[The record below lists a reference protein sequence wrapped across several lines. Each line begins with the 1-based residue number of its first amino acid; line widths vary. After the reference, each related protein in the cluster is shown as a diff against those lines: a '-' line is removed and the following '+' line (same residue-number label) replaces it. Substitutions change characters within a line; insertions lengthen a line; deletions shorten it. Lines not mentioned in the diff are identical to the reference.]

1 MSGFS
6 DPLVAAGVAGLP
18 ALYAAGASPVD
29 VTEAYLA
36 RIERLNP
43 AINAVV
49 ELDAASARAEAR
61 ASARRWAAGQP
72 LSPIDGAPI
81 AVKANIAV
89 EGLAHTAGI
98 KAYARNIAPVDA
110 ACVARLRAAGAVILG
125 TLNMHE
131 AALGATNDNAFLGRC
146 ENPHRAGFTPG
157 GSSGGSAAA
166 VAAGLCA
173 AALGTDTMGSVRLPS
188 SYCGVVGYKP
198 ALGAIPTD
206 GVMAL
211 SWTLDHV
218 GVHARSVE
226 DAALVVRAC
235 GVEEGSTTDER
246 PLAVLDLDGLVT
258 LEPAVAANFARTLD
272 SLTAA
277 GWRLER
283 LRIDDLDLGA
293 LRRAGLLIS
302 EVEGGI
308 EHRRALALD
317 PEGFTPELR
326 SLLAWGARQT
336 PPRLAEAYRLLTESK
351 RKILE
356 LTKPY
361 AGILTPTTPQQAFAF
376 SAPAPAGQA
385 DLTALGNVLGA
396 PAFALPAGEADGL
409 PLSLQVIGMADGPT
423 QALAARLARALPPAT
438 VPETFR

>member
-1 MSGFS
+1 MASFS
-6 DPLVAAGVAGLP
+6 DPVVAAGVAGLP
-18 ALYAAGASPVD
+18 ALYAAGINPVD

-49 ELDAASARAEAR
+49 ELDAAGARAEAR
-61 ASARRWAAGQP
+61 ASARRWAAGEP

-98 KAYARNIAPVDA
+98 KAYARNVAPADA

-131 AALGATNDNAFLGRC
+131 AALGATNDNVFLGRC

-188 SYCGVVGYKP
+188 AYCGLVGYKP
-198 ALGAIPTD
+198 ALGAIATG
-206 GVMAL
+206 GVTAL

-218 GVHARSVE
+218 GVHARSAT
-226 DAALVVRAC
+226 DAALVAQAC
-235 GVEEGSTTDER
+235 GVEETAALDDR
-246 PLAVLDLDGLVT
+246 PLAVLDLDGLVA
-258 LEPAVAANFARTLD
+258 LEPAVAEGFARTLD
-272 SLTAA
+272 DLARA

-293 LRRAGLLIS
+293 LRRSGLLIS
-302 EVEGGI
+302 EVEGGV
-308 EHRRALALD
+308 EHRHALALD
-317 PEGFTPELR
+317 PEGFTPQLR

-336 PPRLAEAYRLLTESK
+336 PAKLAESYRLLTETR
-351 RKILE
+351 RKIIAA
-356 LTKPY
+356 TAPY

-376 SAPAPAGQA
+376 GSAVPPGQA

-396 PAFALPAGEADGL
+396 PAFALPSGEAGGL

-423 QALAARLARALPPAT
+423 QALAARLAEALPPAS

>member
-1 MSGFS
+1 MAGFS
-6 DPLVAAGVAGLP
+6 DPIVAAGVAGLP

-49 ELDAASARAEAR
+49 ELDAAGARAEAR
-61 ASARRWAAGQP
+61 ASARRWTAGQP

-98 KAYARNIAPVDA
+98 KAYARNIAPADA

-206 GVMAL
+206 GVTAL

-226 DAALVVRAC
+226 DAALVAQAC
-235 GVEEGSTTDER
+235 GVANTAAPDQR
-246 PLAVLDLDGLVT
+246 ALAVLDLDGLAT
-258 LEPAVAANFARTLD
+258 LEPAVAEGFARTLD
-272 SLTAA
+272 GMTAA

-283 LRIDDLDLGA
+283 VRIDDLDLGA

-302 EVEGGI
+302 EVEGGN

-317 PEGFTPELR
+317 PEGFTRELR

-336 PPRLAEAYRLLTESK
+336 PAKLAEAYRLIDETK
-351 RKILE
+351 RKIHAS
-356 LTKPY
+356 TNTY
-361 AGILTPTTPQQAFAF
+361 AGFLTPTTPQQAFAF
-376 SAPAPAGQA
+376 GAAVPAGQA

-396 PAFALPAGEADGL
+396 PAFALPSGEADGL
-409 PLSLQVIGMADGPT
+409 PLSLQVIGMTDGPT
-423 QALAARLARALPPAT
+423 QALAKRLSETLSPPT
-438 VPETFR
+438 VPEAFR

>member
-1 MSGFS
+1 MTGFS
-6 DPLVAAGVAGLP
+6 DPIVAAGVAGLP
-18 ALYAAGASPVD
+18 ALYAAGVSPVD

-49 ELDAASARAEAR
+49 ELDPAGARIEAR
-61 ASARRWAAGQP
+61 ASARRWAEGKP

-89 EGLAHTAGI
+89 EGMAHTAGI
-98 KAYARNIAPVDA
+98 KAYAGNVAPADA
-110 ACVARLRAAGAVILG
+110 ACVAQLRAAGAVILG

-131 AALGATNDNAFLGRC
+131 AALGATNDNTFLGRC

-206 GVMAL
+206 GVTAL

-226 DAALVVRAC
+226 DAALVARAC
-235 GVEEGSTTDER
+235 GVEEGSETDER
-246 PLAVLDLDGLVT
+246 PLAVLDLDDLVM
-258 LEPAVAANFARTLD
+258 LEPVVAASFTRTLD
-272 SLTAA
+272 ILTAA
-277 GWRLER
+277 GWRLKR

-326 SLLAWGARQT
+326 SLLAWGGRQT
-336 PPRLAEAYRLLTESK
+336 PARLAEAYRLLAESK
-351 RKILE
+351 RKILDTTR
-356 LTKPY
+356 LY
-361 AGILTPTTPQQAFAF
+361 SGILTPTTPQQAFAF
-376 SAPAPAGQA
+376 GAPVPASQA

-409 PLSLQVIGMADGPT
+409 PLSLQVIGMTDGPT
-423 QALAARLARALPPAT
+423 QTLAVRLARALAPAA

>member
-1 MSGFS
+1 MGGFS
-6 DPLVAAGVAGLP
+6 DPIVAAGVAGLP
-18 ALYAAGASPVD
+18 ALFAGGISPVD

-43 AINAVV
+43 TINAVV
-49 ELDAASARAEAR
+49 ELDAAGARAEAR
-61 ASARRWAAGQP
+61 ASARRWAAGTP

-89 EGLAHTAGI
+89 EGLVQSAGI
-98 KAYARNIAPVDA
+98 KAYARNIAPADA

-198 ALGAIPTD
+198 ALGAISTE
-206 GVMAL
+206 GVTAL

-226 DAALVVRAC
+226 DAALIARAC
-235 GVEEGSTTDER
+235 GVAGGATLDER

-258 LEPAVAANFARTLD
+258 LEPAVAEGFAHTLEG
-272 SLTAA
+272 LTRA
-277 GWRLER
+277 GLRPEK

-317 PEGFTPELR
+317 PEGFTSELR
-326 SLLAWGARQT
+326 SLLAWGTRQA
-336 PPRLAEAYRLLTESK
+336 PAKLAEAYRLLSETK
-351 RKILE
+351 RKILAK
-356 LTKPY
+356 TAPY
-361 AGILTPTTPQQAFAF
+361 AGILTPTTPQRAFTF
-376 SAPAPAGQA
+376 DNPVPANQA
-385 DLTALGNVLGA
+385 DLTALGNVMGA
-396 PAFALPAGEADGL
+396 PAFALPSGEAAGL
-409 PLSLQVIGMADGPT
+409 PLSLQVIGMTDGAT
-423 QALAARLARALPPAT
+423 QALATRLSQALPTAA
-438 VPETFR
+438 VPEAFR

>member
-1 MSGFS
+1 VGGFF
-6 DPLVAAGVAGLP
+6 DPIVEAGVAGLP
-18 ALYAAGASPVD
+18 ALYAAGVSPVD
-29 VTEAYLA
+29 VADAYLA

-49 ELDAASARAEAR
+49 ELDAAGARAEAR
-61 ASARRWAAGQP
+61 ASARRWAAGEP

-98 KAYARNIAPVDA
+98 KAYARNLAPADA

-125 TLNMHE
+125 ALNMHE

-146 ENPHRAGFTPG
+146 QNPLRAGYTPG

-198 ALGAIPTD
+198 ALGAIPTE
-206 GVMAL
+206 GVTAL

-226 DAALVVRAC
+226 DAALVARAC
-235 GVEEGSTTDER
+235 GVADTTPAEDR
-246 PLAVLDLDGLVT
+246 PLAVLDLDGLLS
-258 LEPAVAANFARTLD
+258 LEPGVAEGFTRTLD
-272 SLTAA
+272 ALARA
-277 GWRLER
+277 GWRLEK

-293 LRRAGLLIS
+293 VRRAGLLIS

-317 PEGFTPELR
+317 PEGFTPGLR

-336 PPRLAEAYRLLTESK
+336 PAKLAEAYRLISET
-351 RKILE
+351 RQKILAS
-356 LTKPY
+356 TRPY
-361 AGILTPTTPQQAFAF
+361 TGILTPTTPQQAFAF
-376 SAPAPAGQA
+376 DNMVPASQA

-396 PAFALPAGEADGL
+396 PAFALPSGEFGGL
-409 PLSLQVIGMADGPT
+409 PLSLQMIGMADGPT
-423 QALAARLARALPPAT
+423 QALAARLSKALPSAA
-438 VPETFR
+438 VPEAFR

>member
-1 MSGFS
+1 VSDFS
-6 DPLVAAGVAGLP
+6 DPIVAAGVAGLP
-18 ALYAAGASPVD
+18 ALYAAGTSPVD
-29 VTEAYLA
+29 VAEAYLA

-49 ELDAASARAEAR
+49 ELDAAGARAEAR
-61 ASARRWAAGQP
+61 ASARRWAAGTP

-98 KAYARNIAPVDA
+98 KAYARNLAPADA

-131 AALGATNDNAFLGRC
+131 AALGATNDNVFLGRC
-146 ENPHRAGFTPG
+146 ENPHRPGFTPG

-206 GVMAL
+206 GVTAL

-226 DAALVVRAC
+226 DAALVARAC
-235 GVEEGSTTDER
+235 GVEDTAPVEDL

-258 LEPAVAANFARTLD
+258 LEPAVAEGFARTLD
-272 SLTAA
+272 VLAHA

-317 PEGFTPELR
+317 PEGFTPQLR

-336 PPRLAEAYRLLTESK
+336 PAKLAEAHRLLSETR
-351 RKILE
+351 RKILSA
-356 LTKPY
+356 TRPY
-361 AGILTPTTPQQAFAF
+361 AGILTPTTPQQAFGF
-376 SAPAPAGQA
+376 DSMVPASQA

-396 PAFALPAGEADGL
+396 PAFALPSGEAGGL

-423 QALAARLARALPPAT
+423 QALAARLSKALPSAA
-438 VPETFR
+438 VPESFR

>member
-1 MSGFS
+1 VASFS
-6 DPLVAAGVAGLP
+6 DPIVTAGVAGLP
-18 ALYAAGASPVD
+18 ALYAAGVSPVD

-43 AINAVV
+43 AIKPVV
-49 ELDAASARAEAR
+49 ELDAESARTEAR
-61 ASARRWAAGQP
+61 ASAQRWADGKP

-89 EGLAHTAGI
+89 EGLIHSAGI
-98 KAYARNIAPVDA
+98 KAYARNVASADA

-131 AALGATNDNAFLGRC
+131 AALGATNDNLFLGRC

-198 ALGAIPTD
+198 ALGAIATD
-206 GVMAL
+206 GVTAL

-218 GVHARSVE
+218 GVHARSAA
-226 DAALVVRAC
+226 DAALVAQAS
-235 GVEEGSTTDER
+235 GVATTTAPDER
-246 PLAVLDLDGLVT
+246 PLAVLDLDGLVQ
-258 LEPAVAANFARTLD
+258 LEPAVAENFARTLEA
-272 SLTAA
+272 LTAA
-277 GWRLER
+277 GWRLEK

-302 EVEGGI
+302 EVEGGV

-336 PPRLAEAYRLLTESK
+336 PAKLAEAYRLLTESR
-351 RKILE
+351 RKIIAF
-356 LTKPY
+356 TAPY
-361 AGILTPTTPQQAFAF
+361 AGLLTPTTPQQAFAF
-376 SAPAPAGQA
+376 GGAVPANQA

-396 PAFALPAGEADGL
+396 PAFALPTGEADGL
-409 PLSLQVIGMADGPT
+409 PLSLQVIGMTDGAT
-423 QALAARLARALPPAT
+423 QALAARLSEALPSAA
-438 VPETFR
+438 VPEAFR

>member
-18 ALYAAGASPVD
+18 ALYAASASPVD

-49 ELDAASARAEAR
+49 ELDAAGARVEAR
-61 ASARRWAAGQP
+61 ASARRWAAGAP

-98 KAYARNIAPVDA
+98 KAYARNIAPADA
-110 ACVARLRAAGAVILG
+110 ACVARLRAAGAVVLG

-166 VAAGLCA
+166 AAAGLCA

-198 ALGAIPTD
+198 ALGAIPTE
-206 GVMAL
+206 GVTAL

-218 GVHARSVE
+218 GVHARSVA
-226 DAALVVRAC
+226 DAVLVARAC
-235 GVEEGSTTDER
+235 GVESAARPDER
-246 PLAVLDLDGLVT
+246 ALAVLDLDGLVT
-258 LEPAVAANFARTLD
+258 LEPPVAEGFARTLD
-272 SLTAA
+272 GMTAA

-283 LRIDDLDLGA
+283 VRISDLDLGA

-308 EHRRALALD
+308 EHQRALAMD
-317 PEGFTPELR
+317 PDGFTQELR

-336 PPRLAEAYRLLTESK
+336 PTKLAQAYRLIDETK
-351 RKILE
+351 RKILAS
-356 LTKPY
+356 TNGY
-361 AGILTPTTPQQAFAF
+361 AGLLTPTTPQQAFAF
-376 SAPAPAGQA
+376 GSAVPASQA

-396 PAFALPAGEADGL
+396 PAFALPSGEADGL
-409 PLSLQVIGMADGPT
+409 PLSLQVIGMAEGPT
-423 QALAARLARALPPAT
+423 QTLAARLSQALSPAT
-438 VPETFR
+438 VPEAFR

>member
-1 MSGFS
+1 M
-6 DPLVAAGVAGLP
+6 P
-18 ALYAAGASPVD
+18 ALYAAGVSPVD
-29 VTEAYLA
+29 VTEAYLD

-43 AINAVV
+43 AIKAVV
-49 ELDAASARAEAR
+49 ELDAAGARAEAR
-61 ASARRWAAGQP
+61 ASALRWAAGTP

-89 EGLAHTAGI
+89 EGLVHSAGI
-98 KAYARNIAPVDA
+98 KAYARNVAPADA
-110 ACVARLRAAGAVILG
+110 ACVAQLRAAGAVILG

-131 AALGATNDNAFLGRC
+131 AALGATNDNVFLGRC

-198 ALGAIPTD
+198 ALGAIATD
-206 GVMAL
+206 GVTAL

-218 GVHARSVE
+218 GVHARSAT
-226 DAALVVRAC
+226 DAALVAQAC
-235 GVEEGSTTDER
+235 GVDAPATLDGR
-246 PLAVLDLDGLVT
+246 PLAVLDLDGLVK
-258 LEPAVAANFARTLD
+258 LEPAVADNFARTLD
-272 SLTAA
+272 ALTAA
-277 GWRLER
+277 GWRIEK

-302 EVEGGI
+302 EVEGGV

-336 PPRLAEAYRLLTESK
+336 PAKLAEAYRLLAETW
-351 RKILE
+351 RTIRAV
-356 LTKPY
+356 TAPY
-361 AGILTPTTPQQAFAF
+361 AGLLTPTTPQHAFAF
-376 SAPAPAGQA
+376 DGPVPANQA
-385 DLTALGNVLGA
+385 DLTALGNVLAA
-396 PAFALPAGEADGL
+396 PAFALPAGDADGL
-409 PLSLQVIGMADGPT
+409 PLSLQVIAWTDGAA
-423 QALAARLARALPPAT
+423 QALAARLAEALPPAT
-438 VPETFR
+438 VPEAFR

>member
-6 DPLVAAGVAGLP
+6 DPIVAAGVAGLP
-18 ALYAAGASPVD
+18 ALYTAGASPVD
-29 VTEAYLA
+29 VTEIYLD
-36 RIERLNP
+36 RIARLNP

-49 ELDAASARAEAR
+49 ELDAAGARAEAR

-98 KAYARNIAPVDA
+98 KAYARNIAPADA

-198 ALGAIPTD
+198 ALGAIPTG
-206 GVMAL
+206 GVTAL

-226 DAALVVRAC
+226 DAALIAQAC
-235 GVEEGSTTDER
+235 GVEPAVTSDER
-246 PLAVLDLDGLVT
+246 AVAVLDLDGLVT
-258 LEPAVAANFARTLD
+258 QEPAVAEGFARTLD
-272 SLTAA
+272 GMTAA

-308 EHRRALALD
+308 EHRRGLTLD
-317 PEGFTPELR
+317 PEGFTQDLR

-336 PPRLAEAYRLLTESK
+336 PARLAEAYHLIDEAK
-351 RKILE
+351 RKIIAV
-356 LTKPY
+356 TGPY
-361 AGILTPTTPQQAFAF
+361 SALLTPTTPQQAFAF
-376 SAPAPAGQA
+376 GDGAPASQA
-385 DLTALGNVLGA
+385 DLTALANVLGA
-396 PAFALPAGEADGL
+396 PAFALPAGVAGGL

-423 QALAARLARALPPAT
+423 QALAARLSQALPAPTA
-438 VPETFR
+438 PGSFR

>member
-1 MSGFS
+1 VAGFS
-6 DPLVAAGVAGLP
+6 DPIVAAGVAGLP
-18 ALYAAGASPVD
+18 ALYAAGVSPVD

-43 AINAVV
+43 AIKAVV
-49 ELDAASARAEAR
+49 ELDAAGARAEAR
-61 ASARRWAAGQP
+61 ASAQRWAAGTP

-89 EGLAHTAGI
+89 EGLVHSAGI
-98 KAYARNIAPVDA
+98 KAYARNVAPTDA
-110 ACVARLRAAGAVILG
+110 TCVAQLRAAGAVILG

-131 AALGATNDNAFLGRC
+131 AALGATNDNVFLGRC

-198 ALGAIPTD
+198 ALGAIATD
-206 GVMAL
+206 GVTAL

-218 GVHARSVE
+218 GVHTRSAA
-226 DAALVVRAC
+226 DAALFAQAC
-235 GVEEGSTTDER
+235 GVDAPTTLDER
-246 PLAVLDLDGLVT
+246 PLAVLDLDGLVQ
-258 LEPAVAANFARTLD
+258 LEPAVADGFAKTLD
-272 SLTAA
+272 DLARA
-277 GWRLER
+277 GWRLEK

-302 EVEGGI
+302 EVEGGV

-336 PPRLAEAYRLLTESK
+336 PAKLAEAYRLLTESR
-351 RKILE
+351 RKIIAF
-356 LTKPY
+356 TAPY
-361 AGILTPTTPQQAFAF
+361 AGLLTPTTPQQAFAF
-376 SAPAPAGQA
+376 GGAVPANQA

-409 PLSLQVIGMADGPT
+409 PLSLQVIGMTDGAT
-423 QALAARLARALPPAT
+423 QALAARLSEALPSAA
-438 VPETFR
+438 VPEAFR

>member
-1 MSGFS
+1 MGGFS
-6 DPLVAAGVAGLP
+6 DPIVTAGVAGLP
-18 ALYAAGASPVD
+18 ALYAAGISPIEVA
-29 VTEAYLA
+29 EAYLA

-49 ELDAASARAEAR
+49 ELDGASARAQAR
-61 ASARRWAAGQP
+61 ASARRWAAGEP

-98 KAYARNIAPVDA
+98 KAYARHLAQTDA

-198 ALGAIPTD
+198 ALGAIPTE
-206 GVMAL
+206 GVTAL

-226 DAALVVRAC
+226 DAGLVARAC
-235 GVEEGSTTDER
+235 GVEAPAPAQDR
-246 PLAVLDLDGLVT
+246 PLAVLDFDGLAT
-258 LEPAVAANFARTLD
+258 LEPAVAEGFARTLED
-272 SLTAA
+272 LSRA
-277 GWRLER
+277 GWRLEK

-317 PEGFTPELR
+317 PEGFTPQLR
-326 SLLAWGARQT
+326 SLLAWGARQ
-336 PPRLAEAYRLLTESK
+336 PPAKLAEAYRLICES
-351 RKILE
+351 RRRILA
-356 LTKPY
+356 LARLY
-361 AGILTPTTPQQAFAF
+361 AAILSPTTPQQAFAF
-376 SAPAPAGQA
+376 DRAVPASQA

-396 PAFALPAGEADGL
+396 PALALPSGEASGL
-409 PLSLQVIGMADGPT
+409 PLSLQVIGMTDGTT
-423 QALAARLARALPPAT
+423 QALAARLSEALPSAA
-438 VPETFR
+438 VPEAFR

>member
-1 MSGFS
+1 VAGFS
-6 DPLVAAGVAGLP
+6 DPIVAAGVSGLP
-18 ALYAAGASPVD
+18 ALYAAGVSPVD

-43 AINAVV
+43 AIKAVV
-49 ELDAASARAEAR
+49 ELDAAGARAEAR
-61 ASARRWAAGQP
+61 ASAQRWADGKP

-81 AVKANIAV
+81 AVKVNIAV
-89 EGLAHTAGI
+89 EGLAHSAGI
-98 KAYARNIAPVDA
+98 KAYARNVAPTDA
-110 ACVARLRAAGAVILG
+110 ACVAQLRAAGAVILG

-131 AALGATNDNAFLGRC
+131 AALGATNDNLLLGRC

-198 ALGAIPTD
+198 ALGAIATD
-206 GVMAL
+206 GVTAL

-218 GVHARSVE
+218 GVHARSAA
-226 DAALVVRAC
+226 DAALIAQAC
-235 GVEEGSTTDER
+235 GVDAPAALDER
-246 PLAVLDLDGLVT
+246 PLAVLDLDGLVQ
-258 LEPAVAANFARTLD
+258 LEPAVADGFARTLD
-272 SLTAA
+272 DLARA
-277 GWRLER
+277 GWRLEK

-302 EVEGGI
+302 EVEGGV

-326 SLLAWGARQT
+326 SLLVWGARQT
-336 PPRLAEAYRLLTESK
+336 PAKLAEAYRLLTEVR
-351 RKILE
+351 RKILAA
-356 LTKPY
+356 TAPY
-361 AGILTPTTPQQAFAF
+361 AGLLTPTTPQQAFAF
-376 SAPAPAGQA
+376 GGAVPASQA

-396 PAFALPAGEADGL
+396 PAFALPSGEADGL
-409 PLSLQVIGMADGPT
+409 PLSLQVIGMTDGAT
-423 QALAARLARALPPAT
+423 QALAARLSEALPSAA
-438 VPETFR
+438 VPEAFR

>member
-1 MSGFS
+1 MTGFS
-6 DPLVAAGVAGLP
+6 DPIVAAGVAGLP
-18 ALYAAGASPVD
+18 ALYASGVSPVD

-36 RIERLNP
+36 RIERLDP

-49 ELDAASARAEAR
+49 ELDAAGARAEAR
-61 ASARRWAAGQP
+61 ASARRWAEGKAR
-72 LSPIDGAPI
+72 SPIDGAPI
-81 AVKANIAV
+81 AVKANIGV
-89 EGLAHTAGI
+89 EGLVHSAGI
-98 KAYARNIAPVDA
+98 KAYARNVAPVDA
-110 ACVARLRAAGAVILG
+110 ACVARLRAAGAAILG

-146 ENPHRAGFTPG
+146 TNPHRAGFTPG

-198 ALGAIPTD
+198 ALGAISTE
-206 GVMAL
+206 GVTAL

-218 GVHARSVE
+218 GVHARSAE
-226 DAALVVRAC
+226 DAALVARAC
-235 GVEEGSTTDER
+235 GVGEVAAAENR

-258 LEPAVAANFARTLD
+258 LEPAVAEGFARTLD
-272 SLTAA
+272 DLTSA

-283 LRIDDLDLGA
+283 LRIEDLDLGA

-336 PPRLAEAYRLLTESK
+336 PARLAEAYRLLTETR
-351 RKILE
+351 RKILV
-356 LTKPY
+356 TTAPY

-376 SAPAPAGQA
+376 DGAIPASQA

-396 PAFALPAGEADGL
+396 PTYALPSGEANGL
-409 PLSLQVIGMADGPT
+409 PLSLHLIGRAEGAT
-423 QALAARLARALPPAT
+423 QALAARLSQALPSAT
-438 VPETFR
+438 VPEAFR